1 MASNVEDLVQRYAGA
16 AASGAPRGTL
26 PADAAQAWEGV
37 TTAMGRLGAARVRDS
52 ARRRWLVEVHRDRGR
67 GRILVVSPIQGDN
80 EPFRASADGHRP
92 DTHLRITPDEW
103 TLLALLAWGRD
114 GDEGREDEEL
124 RNEAF
129 RLLDRLV
136 VEAQHHALMG
146 ASEDEDDEDDGDDE

>member
-1 MASNVEDLVQRYAGA
+1 MASNVEDLLQRYAA
-16 AASGAPRGTL
+16 AATSAVHQGKL

-37 TTAMGRLGAARVRDS
+37 ANGMGRLGAARVRDS

-103 TLLALLAWGRD
+103 TLLALLAYGHD
-114 GDEGREDEEL
+114 GDEGREDEDL

-146 ASEDEDDEDDGDDE
+146 AAEDEDEDGDE